1 MKEHVKDSQE
11 EFFLA
16 WWPKGGIIDRLIIE
30 IYCNRKM
37 SDKILRITMAR
48 KVGNVRAK
56 EGNMNLNIKA
66 EEGDNIEKEVE
77 GE

>member
-30 IYCNRKM
+30 IYCNSKM

-56 EGNMNLNIKA
+56 GSQQDRRCGEGCCCRCACALSF
-66 EEGDNIEKEVE
+66 G
-77 GE
+77 